1 MIAAA
6 APPPPVD
13 SKPAAT
19 ATPAQPRVE
28 TLEAAL
34 AEKDAAL
41 AALAAEREALAEA
54 NQAKMALAGENAR
67 QAEEIAALKAQLERS
82 RLPPPPPTGTL
93 P

>member
-1 MIAAA
+1 MA
-6 APPPPVD
+6 
-13 SKPAAT
+13 SKPA
-19 ATPAQPRVE
+19 ATPAQPRVA
-28 TLEAAL
+28 TPEAAL

-54 NQAKMALAGENAR
+54 NQAKMALADENAR

-82 RLPPPPPTGTL
+82 RLPPPPPEGTS